1 MSSELLDLF
10 KKKAPK
16 TQKQVPVF
24 IANKPIQIIDKSQ
37 ENFDKEEFMKKI
49 SNIKKVRTKKD
60 ELIEEPEPA
69 VEEELEPEPIVAVE
83 EEPEPEAEPVVAA
96 VEEEKKKKTKGKKKD
111 KKIKLKSNLTF
122 DTSEDED
129 IKKVVPLKK
138 LKFGEIIKPKMNLS
152 KEEVIIVS
160 EYYRNNREIF
170 VNFIN
175 SVFEAH
181 KDALLAEEQNEE
193 KTLSCDKKD
202 GDFSLL
208 THQKIVRDYIN
219 LNTPYRGLLLYHGLG
234 SGKTCSSIAIAEGIK
249 NKKKIIVMTPASLR
263 PNYIEELKKCGDHL
277 YKKNQY
283 WEFIKINTSSDGNN
297 VEYIDNLAKVMG
309 LSSAFVKKNGGIW
322 FVDVKKPK
330 NYETLTNDE
339 KDSLDIQLT
348 KMIDKKYKFINYN
361 GLRQSH
367 LDTMSNK
374 GQKNPFSNSVVI
386 VDEAH
391 NFVSRIVN
399 KLDRKTSLSLEL
411 YEYLMSAENCRIVF
425 LSGTPIINYPNE
437 VAVMFNMLRG
447 YIKTIKMPLQV
458 QTSRK
463 INEATLTSILN
474 KLNLLD
480 YIEYKPSQKTLLIT
494 RNPFGFVSRFDESLY
509 KGVFYNKEGE
519 ISDEELIKLVTIV
532 LEKNDIKVLSSNISV
547 QKYKALP
554 DNIDSFREMFLTSK
568 NDEPNFINEN
578 LFKRRILGLS
588 SYFRSAQEQLM
599 PTFDKEKDYIVEK
612 VPMSMYQFSIYEG
625 ARMDERKREELIRRK
640 KKQKKDGDIFKDFS
654 STYRIFSRAFCNFVF
669 PESVKRPMPNEDKDM
684 EDTLLTQ
691 VDEDM
696 LDNATVEEK
705 LENTDG
711 IYTLEDK
718 EKIQENIDELTDKN
732 YEKRIITALSTL
744 KENASRVFSTQGLA
758 VYSPKFLKLLQ
769 NIENPAHRG
778 LHLLYSQF
786 RTLEGI
792 GIFKLVLEENG
803 YVQFKV
809 KKDRGKWVIDI
820 KEEDR
825 GKPTFALYTG
835 TETVEEKEIVR
846 NIFNGNWGSVPNE
859 LVSVIKEI
867 SSNNNYGEII
877 RVFMI
882 TASGAE
888 GISLK
893 NVKHVHLL
901 EPYWHPV
908 RLEQV
913 IGRARRICSH
923 NALPEKDRSVKVF
936 LYLMTFTEEI
946 LKDASIE
953 LKIKDNNLTS
963 DEYLYNVS
971 NSKLKINNLLLK
983 AIKETSID
991 CGVHNRSSNKE
1002 ELTCFSFSSNDP
1014 NKYSFVPSISEE
1026 QSDNVLNINVKKV
1039 KWEARVWKGPDGK
1052 KYAVN
1057 PKDKTVYDYDSYMI
1071 ALKNPE
1077 ANPILVGQIIVK
1089 DGKTVFKKM

>member
-1 MSSELLDLF
+1 
-10 KKKAPK
+10 
-16 TQKQVPVF
+16 
-24 IANKPIQIIDKSQ
+24 
-37 ENFDKEEFMKKI
+37 
-49 SNIKKVRTKKD
+49 
-60 ELIEEPEPA
+60 
-69 VEEELEPEPIVAVE
+69 
-83 EEPEPEAEPVVAA
+83 
-96 VEEEKKKKTKGKKKD
+96 
-111 KKIKLKSNLTF
+111 
-122 DTSEDED
+122 
-129 IKKVVPLKK
+129 
-138 LKFGEIIKPKMNLS
+138 
-152 KEEVIIVS
+152 
-160 EYYRNNREIF
+160 
-170 VNFIN
+170 
-175 SVFEAH
+175 
-181 KDALLAEEQNEE
+181 
-193 KTLSCDKKD
+193 
-202 GDFSLL
+202 
-208 THQKIVRDYIN
+208 
-219 LNTPYRGLLLYHGLG
+219 
-234 SGKTCSSIAIAEGIK
+234 
-249 NKKKIIVMTPASLR
+249 MTPASLR
-263 PNYIEELKKCGDHL
+263 PNYIEELKKCGDYL

-283 WEFIKINTSSDGNN
+283 WEFIEINTSIDNN
-297 VEYIDNLAKVMG
+297 NIEYINSLTKVIG
-309 LSSAFVKKNGGIW
+309 IRPSFVKKNGGIW
-322 FVDVKKPK
+322 FVDVKKTK
-330 NYETLTNDE
+330 NYETLTNVE
-339 KDSLDIQLT
+339 KESLDAQLNE
-348 KMIDKKYKFINYN
+348 MIGRKYQFINYN

-367 LDTMSNK
+367 LDAMTKN
-374 GQKNPFSNSVVI
+374 GEKNPFSNSVVI
-386 VDEAH
+386 IDEAH

-399 KLDRKTSLSLEL
+399 KLDRKNSIGLEL

-447 YIKTIKMPLQV
+447 YIKTIKIPLQV

-463 INEATLTSILN
+463 MNEATLTGILE
-474 KLNLLD
+474 KLKLLD

-494 RNPFGFVSRFDESLY
+494 RNPFGFVSRFDDSLY
-509 KGVFYNKEGE
+509 KGVFFNKEGK
-519 ISDEELIKLVTIV
+519 ISDEELIKLITAI
-532 LEKNDIKVLSSNISV
+532 LEENDIKVLSNNISI

-554 DNIDSFREMFLTSK
+554 DNIDAFREMFIVTK
-568 NDEPNFINEN
+568 NDEPAFINET

-599 PTFDKEKDYIVEK
+599 PAYDEEKDYIVEK

-640 KKQKKDGDIFKDFS
+640 KKQKKGGDIFKDFS

-669 PESVKRPMPNEDKDM
+669 PENVKRPMPNEDKDI
-684 EDTLLTQ
+684 EDTLLSN

-696 LDNATVEEK
+696 LDNASVEEK
-705 LENTDG
+705 LENVDG
-711 IYTLEDK
+711 IYTLEDADK
-718 EKIQENIDELTDKN
+718 MQEEINELSDGN
-732 YEKRIITALSTL
+732 YEKRINTSLSTL
-744 KENASRVFSTQGLA
+744 NKNAEKVFSTEGLA

-769 NIENPAHRG
+769 NIEDPAHRG

-792 GIFKLVLEENG
+792 GIFKLVLEANG

-809 KKDRGKWVIDI
+809 RKERGKWVIDI
-820 KEEDR
+820 KEEDM

-835 TETVEEKEIVR
+835 TEFVEEKEIIR
-846 NIFNGNWGSVPNE
+846 NIFNGNWGSIPNE

-923 NALPEKDRSVKVF
+923 NSLPEKDRTVKVF

-963 DEYLYNVS
+963 DEYLYKVS
-971 NSKLKINNLLLK
+971 NAKLKINSLLLN

-1014 NKYSFVPSISEE
+1014 NKFSFVPSISQE
-1026 QSDNVLNINVKKV
+1026 QSDIVSNINVK
-1039 KWEARVWKGPDGK
+1039 RVTWKAKTWTAPNGK

-1057 PKDKTVYDYDSYMI
+1057 PEDNRVYDLDSYMVSI
-1071 ALKNPE
+1071 KNPE
-1077 ANPILVGQIIVK
+1077 ANPILKGQIIKK
-1089 DGKTVFKKM
+1089 DGKFAFKQL

>member
-1 MSSELLDLF
+1 M
-10 KKKAPK
+10 
-16 TQKQVPVF
+16 
-24 IANKPIQIIDKSQ
+24 
-37 ENFDKEEFMKKI
+37 
-49 SNIKKVRTKKD
+49 
-60 ELIEEPEPA
+60 
-69 VEEELEPEPIVAVE
+69 
-83 EEPEPEAEPVVAA
+83 
-96 VEEEKKKKTKGKKKD
+96 EEKKEEKKENKENKENKEKKEKKEKKKSKKKD
-111 KKIKLKSNLTF
+111 KKIKLKATLTF
-122 DTSEDED
+122 DIGEGEDKEK
-129 IKKVVPLKK
+129 IIPLKK

-152 KEEVIIVS
+152 KEEVIVVS
-160 EYYRNNREIF
+160 DYYRNNREIF

-249 NKKKIIVMTPASLR
+249 NKNKIIVMTPASLR

-283 WEFIKINTSSDGNN
+283 WEFIEINTSSDNN
-297 VEYIDNLAKVMG
+297 NIEYINSLTKVMG
-309 LSSAFVKKNGGIW
+309 LRASFVKKNGGLW
-322 FVDVKKPK
+322 FVDVKKTK
-330 NYETLTNDE
+330 NYESLTNEE
-339 KDSLDIQLT
+339 KESLDTQLSE
-348 KMIDKKYKFINYN
+348 MIGKKYQFINYN

-367 LDTMSNK
+367 LDAMSKK
-374 GQKNPFSNSVVI
+374 GEKNPFSNSVVI

-399 KLDRKTSLSLEL
+399 KLDRKTSVSLEL

-463 INEATLTSILN
+463 MNEATLTGILD
-474 KLNLLD
+474 KLKLLD

-494 RNPFGFVSRFDESLY
+494 RNPFGFVSRFDDSLY
-509 KGVFYNKEGE
+509 KGVFFNKEGK
-519 ISDEELIKLVTIV
+519 ISDEELIKLVTAV
-532 LEKNDIKVLSSNISV
+532 LEENDIKVLSNNISV

-554 DNIDSFREMFLTSK
+554 DNIDSFRDMFLTNK
-568 NDEPNFINEN
+568 KDEPAFINEN

-599 PTFDKEKDYIVEK
+599 PAFDEEKDYVVEK

-669 PESVKRPMPNEDKDM
+669 PENVKRPMPNEDKDM

-696 LDNATVEEK
+696 LDNASVEEK

-711 IYTLEDK
+711 IYTPEDT
-718 EKIQENIDELTDKN
+718 EKIQKNIDELTDEN

-744 KENASRVFSTQGLA
+744 KKNSAKVFSPEGLA

-769 NIENPAHRG
+769 NIEDPAHRG

-792 GIFKLVLEENG
+792 GIFKIVLEENG

-809 KKDRGKWVIDI
+809 KKEGGKWIVDI
-820 KEEDR
+820 KEEDK

-835 TETVEEKEIVR
+835 TETAEEKEIIR

-923 NALPEKDRSVKVF
+923 NALPEKDRTVKVF

-953 LKIKDNNLTS
+953 LKIKDKNLTS

-971 NSKLKINNLLLK
+971 NAKLKINNLLLK

-1014 NKYSFVPSISEE
+1014 NKYSFVPSISQE
-1026 QSDNVLNINVKKV
+1026 QSDTVSNINVKKV
-1039 KWEARVWKGPDGK
+1039 TWKAKLWKGPDGK

-1057 PKDKTVYDYDSYMI
+1057 PEDKTVYDYDSYMI
-1071 ALKNPE
+1071 AIKNPE
-1077 ANPILVGQIIVK
+1077 ANPILKGQIIVK
-1089 DGKTVFKKM
+1089 DGKTVFKKI

>member
-1 MSSELLDLF
+1 MDF
-10 KKKAPK
+10 
-16 TQKQVPVF
+16 
-24 IANKPIQIIDKSQ
+24 NKD
-37 ENFDKEEFMKKI
+37 EFMKKI
-49 SNIKKVRTKKD
+49 RGIKKVRMKVD
-60 ELIEEPEPA
+60 QPIVDQPIVDQPI
-69 VEEELEPEPIVAVE
+69 VDEPIVDQPIVDQPIVD
-83 EEPEPEAEPVVAA
+83 EPIVDQPIVDQPIVDEPIVDEPIVDQPIVDQPI
-96 VEEEKKKKTKGKKKD
+96 VDQPIVEKKKGKKRD
-111 KKIKLKSNLTF
+111 KKIKLKSTLTF
-122 DTSEDED
+122 DIAEDED
-129 IKKVVPLKK
+129 IDKVIPLTK
-138 LKFGEIIKPKMNLS
+138 LKFGEIIKPKLNLS
-152 KEEVIIVS
+152 KEEVIVVS
-160 EYYRNNREIF
+160 DYYRNNREIF

-193 KTLSCDKKD
+193 KTLSCDKND
-202 GDFSLL
+202 SGFSLL

-249 NKKKIIVMTPASLR
+249 NKNKIIVMTPASLR
-263 PNYIEELKKCGDHL
+263 PNYIEELKKCGDYL

-283 WEFIKINTSSDGNN
+283 WEFIEINTSIDNN
-297 VEYIDNLAKVMG
+297 NIEYINSLTKVIG
-309 LSSAFVKKNGGIW
+309 IRPSFVKKNGGIW
-322 FVDVKKPK
+322 FVDVKKTK
-330 NYETLTNDE
+330 NYETLTNVE
-339 KDSLDIQLT
+339 KESLDAQLNE
-348 KMIDKKYKFINYN
+348 MIGRKYQFINYN

-367 LDTMSNK
+367 LDAMTKN
-374 GQKNPFSNSVVI
+374 GEKNPFSNSVVI
-386 VDEAH
+386 IDEAH

-399 KLDRKTSLSLEL
+399 KLDRKNSIGLEL

-447 YIKTIKMPLQV
+447 YIKTIKIPLQV

-463 INEATLTSILN
+463 MNEATLTGILE
-474 KLNLLD
+474 KLKLLD

-494 RNPFGFVSRFDESLY
+494 RNPFGFVSRFDDSLY
-509 KGVFYNKEGE
+509 KGVFFNKEGK
-519 ISDEELIKLVTIV
+519 ISDEELIKLITAI
-532 LEKNDIKVLSSNISV
+532 LEENDIKVLSNNISI

-554 DNIDSFREMFLTSK
+554 DNIDAFREMFIVTK
-568 NDEPNFINEN
+568 NDEPAFINET

-599 PTFDKEKDYIVEK
+599 PAYDEEKDYIVEK

-640 KKQKKDGDIFKDFS
+640 KKQKKGGDIFKDFS

-669 PESVKRPMPNEDKDM
+669 PENVKRPMPNEDKDI
-684 EDTLLTQ
+684 EDTLLSN

-696 LDNATVEEK
+696 LDNASVEEK
-705 LENTDG
+705 LENVDG
-711 IYTLEDK
+711 IYTLEDADK
-718 EKIQENIDELTDKN
+718 MQEEINELSDGN
-732 YEKRIITALSTL
+732 YEKRINTSLSTL
-744 KENASRVFSTQGLA
+744 NKNAEKVFSTEGLA

-769 NIENPAHRG
+769 NIEDPAHRG

-792 GIFKLVLEENG
+792 GIFKLVLEANG

-809 KKDRGKWVIDI
+809 RKERGKWVIDI
-820 KEEDR
+820 KEEDM

-835 TETVEEKEIVR
+835 TEFVEEKEIIR
-846 NIFNGNWGSVPNE
+846 NIFNGNWGSIPNE

-923 NALPEKDRSVKVF
+923 NSLPEKDRTVKVF

-963 DEYLYNVS
+963 DEYLYKVS
-971 NSKLKINNLLLK
+971 NAKLKINSLLLN

-1014 NKYSFVPSISEE
+1014 NKFSFVPSISQE
-1026 QSDNVLNINVKKV
+1026 QSDIVSNINVK
-1039 KWEARVWKGPDGK
+1039 RVTWKAKTWTAPNGK

-1057 PKDKTVYDYDSYMI
+1057 PEDNRVYDLDSYMVSI
-1071 ALKNPE
+1071 KNPE
-1077 ANPILVGQIIVK
+1077 ANPILKGQIIKK
-1089 DGKTVFKKM
+1089 DGKFAFKQL